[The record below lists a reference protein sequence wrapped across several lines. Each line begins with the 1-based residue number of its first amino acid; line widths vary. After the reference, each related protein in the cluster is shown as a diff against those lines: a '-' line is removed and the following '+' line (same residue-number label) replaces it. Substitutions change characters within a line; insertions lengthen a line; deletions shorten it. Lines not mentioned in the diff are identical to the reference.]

1 MHDHHIAI
9 DFVTLLGF
17 GRSRNGFSASTDQR
31 ARQREEET
39 KGLRLFDLMCALAM
53 PMGMASANRV
63 FFIFIGQ
70 RNRRSRLPF
79 AN

>member
-1 MHDHHIAI
+1 
-9 DFVTLLGF
+9 VTLLGF
-17 GRSRNGFSASTDQR
+17 GRSSNGFFSANTDQS
-31 ARQREEET
+31 AREREEAT

-70 RNRRSRLPF
+70 RNRRSRLPL